1 MKLAKAAKRDKE
13 RAPRQAKPKK
23 ERSREDKFF
32 VRIPVRAVYAVFAV
46 VALLTMALA
55 VVPKSYALE
64 VGVVAPEDIY
74 APREVED
81 TAATDALK
89 KRAREAVS
97 PVYSK
102 DGAET
107 VTMQEKIQA
116 YYEEI
121 DQVRNHAFVQLDAV
135 SSQWEAAGQIGPA
148 PTIETVLT
156 EAFYQELNQLMPE
169 QVDNETLHQLLLATD
184 AQWQAAK
191 NQATE
196 SSNAAFENGV
206 GEDAV
211 ALTRDGVQKQLETLA
226 VPDVCKQMAM
236 KPITKYLNANLLY
249 DEDATEEARDKA
261 ENDVTPVVYKKGQ
274 VIVKS
279 GEEVTEG
286 QFAVLQTLGMV
297 AGGFN
302 APLYIG
308 ALLVVVLLTAMGV
321 HLIREQDPDIESKT
335 LLMGGICIVFVL
347 LAALLVIRTNPG
359 FVPVCFVAM
368 TMSMVVNAHTGMVLG
383 NLTSALVGVMAL
395 VGGATS
401 QVAFAVLLSGMAG
414 STACA
419 KLADRCKS
427 RVRILG
433 CGLVAGAAGG
443 AVYIC
448 MGLLMG
454 NAFLTILQSVLVSMA
469 VALVASMVCLGSTP
483 IWEQGFKILT
493 PMKLMELCNP
503 TNPLLH
509 RLSMEAPGTYHHSIM
524 VGNLA
529 EAAAEAVGADP
540 LLARAAAYYHDV
552 GKLKAPAFY
561 AENQPQDMPN
571 PHDKLTPLE
580 SVQIIRNHTID
591 GERMILEAGIAPE
604 IARIARQHHGTTLMY
619 YFYNKARENDPNT
632 DPSLFRHNGGK
643 PTTREAAL
651 IMLADATEAATRAG
665 GAAGDY
671 KRTMEKIIQQRYD
684 DGQLDLVDFTFQD
697 LNTIA
702 RAFES
707 VLRGM
712 YHQRIQYPDVR
723 LKRARME
730 EESSQ

>member
-1 MKLAKAAKRDKE
+1 MTLGDRLGRRLSRKAVLAIL
-13 RAPRQAKPKK
+13 
-23 ERSREDKFF
+23 
-32 VRIPVRAVYAVFAV
+32 VLCVFGI
-46 VALLTMALA
+46 VAIAIT
-55 VVPKSYALE
+55 PKSYDLQ
-64 VGVVAPEDIY
+64 VGSVPEENIT

-148 PTIETVLT
+148 PTIEMVLT

-184 AQWQAAK
+184 AQWQTAK

-211 ALTRDGVQKQLETLA
+211 ALTRDGVQKQLEALD

-279 GEEVTEG
+279 GEEVTED
-286 QFAVLQTLGMV
+286 QFAVLQILGMV

-308 ALLVVVLLTAMGV
+308 ALLVVLLLTAMGV

-335 LLMGGICIVFVL
+335 LLMSGICIVFVL

-395 VGGATS
+395 VAGATS

-454 NAFLTILQSVLVSMA
+454 NAFLTILQSVLVSLA

-619 YFYNKARENDPNT
+619 YFYNKARENDPNV

-665 GAAGDY
+665 GATGDY

-684 DGQLDLVDFTFQD
+684 DGQLDLVNFTFQD

-702 RAFES
+702 REFES

>member
-1 MKLAKAAKRDKE
+1 MTLGDRLGRRLSRKAVLAIL
-13 RAPRQAKPKK
+13 
-23 ERSREDKFF
+23 
-32 VRIPVRAVYAVFAV
+32 VLCVFGI
-46 VALLTMALA
+46 VAIAIT
-55 VVPKSYALE
+55 PKSYDLQ
-64 VGVVAPEDIY
+64 VGSVPEENIT

-651 IMLADATEAATRAG
+651 IMLADAAEAATRAG

>member
-1 MKLAKAAKRDKE
+1 MTLGDRLGRRLSRKAVLAIL
-13 RAPRQAKPKK
+13 
-23 ERSREDKFF
+23 
-32 VRIPVRAVYAVFAV
+32 VLCVFGI
-46 VALLTMALA
+46 VAIAIT
-55 VVPKSYALE
+55 PKSYDLQ
-64 VGVVAPEDIY
+64 VGSVPEENIT

-184 AQWQAAK
+184 AQWQTAK

-211 ALTRDGVQKQLETLA
+211 VLTRDGVQKQLEALD

-279 GEEVTEG
+279 GEEVTES
-286 QFAVLQTLGMV
+286 QFAVLQILGMV

-308 ALLVVVLLTAMGV
+308 ALLVVLLLTAMGV

-454 NAFLTILQSVLVSMA
+454 NAFLTILQSVLVSLA

-619 YFYNKARENDPNT
+619 YFYNKARENDPNV

-665 GAAGDY
+665 GATGDY

-684 DGQLDLVDFTFQD
+684 DGQLDLVNFTFQD

-702 RAFES
+702 REFES

>member
-1 MKLAKAAKRDKE
+1 MTLGDRLGRRLSRKAVLAIL
-13 RAPRQAKPKK
+13 
-23 ERSREDKFF
+23 
-32 VRIPVRAVYAVFAV
+32 VLCVFGI
-46 VALLTMALA
+46 VAIAIT
-55 VVPKSYALE
+55 PKSYDLQ
-64 VGVVAPEDIY
+64 VGSVPEENIT

-184 AQWQAAK
+184 AQWQTAK

-454 NAFLTILQSVLVSMA
+454 NAFLTILQSVLVSLA

-529 EAAAEAVGADP
+529 EAAAEAVGANP

-684 DGQLDLVDFTFQD
+684 DGQLDLVNFTFQD

-702 RAFES
+702 REFES

>member
-1 MKLAKAAKRDKE
+1 MTLGDRLGRRLSRKAVLAIL
-13 RAPRQAKPKK
+13 
-23 ERSREDKFF
+23 
-32 VRIPVRAVYAVFAV
+32 VLCVFGI
-46 VALLTMALA
+46 VAIAIT
-55 VVPKSYALE
+55 PKSYDLQ
-64 VGVVAPEDIY
+64 VGSVPEENIT

-148 PTIETVLT
+148 PTIEMVLT

-211 ALTRDGVQKQLETLA
+211 VLTRDGVQKQLEALD

-236 KPITKYLNANLLY
+236 KPIIKYLNANLLY

-279 GEEVTEG
+279 GEEVTED
-286 QFAVLQTLGMV
+286 QFAVLQILGMV

-308 ALLVVVLLTAMGV
+308 ALLVVLLLTAMGV

-395 VGGATS
+395 VAGATS

-454 NAFLTILQSVLVSMA
+454 NAFLTILQSVLVSLA

-619 YFYNKARENDPNT
+619 YFYNKARENDPNV

-665 GAAGDY
+665 GATGDY

-684 DGQLDLVDFTFQD
+684 DGQLDLVNFTFQD

-702 RAFES
+702 REFES

>member
-1 MKLAKAAKRDKE
+1 MTLGDRLGRRLSRKAVLAIL
-13 RAPRQAKPKK
+13 
-23 ERSREDKFF
+23 
-32 VRIPVRAVYAVFAV
+32 VLCVFGI
-46 VALLTMALA
+46 VAIAIT
-55 VVPKSYALE
+55 PKSYDLQ
-64 VGVVAPEDIY
+64 VGSVPEENIT

-419 KLADRCKS
+419 DRCKS

>member
-1 MKLAKAAKRDKE
+1 MTLGDRLGRRLSRKAVLAIL
-13 RAPRQAKPKK
+13 
-23 ERSREDKFF
+23 
-32 VRIPVRAVYAVFAV
+32 VLCVFGI
-46 VALLTMALA
+46 VAIAIT
-55 VVPKSYALE
+55 PKSYDLQ
-64 VGVVAPEDIY
+64 VGSVPEENIT

-184 AQWQAAK
+184 AQWQTAK

-211 ALTRDGVQKQLETLA
+211 ALTRDGVQKQLEALD

-279 GEEVTEG
+279 GEEVTED
-286 QFAVLQTLGMV
+286 QFAVLQILGMV

-308 ALLVVVLLTAMGV
+308 ALLVVLLLTAMGV

-395 VGGATS
+395 VAGATS

-448 MGLLMG
+448 RGLLMG
-454 NAFLTILQSVLVSMA
+454 NAFLTILQSVLVSLA

-619 YFYNKARENDPNT
+619 YFYNKARENDPNV

-665 GAAGDY
+665 GATGDY

-684 DGQLDLVDFTFQD
+684 DGQLDLVNFTFQD

-702 RAFES
+702 REFES

>member
-1 MKLAKAAKRDKE
+1 MTLGDRLGRRLSRKAVLAIL
-13 RAPRQAKPKK
+13 
-23 ERSREDKFF
+23 
-32 VRIPVRAVYAVFAV
+32 VLCVFGI
-46 VALLTMALA
+46 VAIAIT
-55 VVPKSYALE
+55 PKSYDLQ
-64 VGVVAPEDIY
+64 VGSVPEENIT

-211 ALTRDGVQKQLETLA
+211 VLTRDGVQKQLEALD

-279 GEEVTEG
+279 GEEVTES
-286 QFAVLQTLGMV
+286 QFAVLQILGMV

-308 ALLVVVLLTAMGV
+308 ALLVVLLLTAMGV

-454 NAFLTILQSVLVSMA
+454 NAFLTILQSVLVSLA

-619 YFYNKARENDPNT
+619 YFYNKARENDPNV

-665 GAAGDY
+665 GATGDY

-684 DGQLDLVDFTFQD
+684 DGQLDLVNFTFQD

-702 RAFES
+702 REVES

>member
-1 MKLAKAAKRDKE
+1 MTLGDRLGRRLSRKAVLAIL
-13 RAPRQAKPKK
+13 
-23 ERSREDKFF
+23 
-32 VRIPVRAVYAVFAV
+32 VLCVFGI
-46 VALLTMALA
+46 VAIAIT
-55 VVPKSYALE
+55 PKSYDLQ
-64 VGVVAPEDIY
+64 VGSVPEENIT

-148 PTIETVLT
+148 PTLETVLT

-211 ALTRDGVQKQLETLA
+211 VLTRDGVQKQLEALD

-236 KPITKYLNANLLY
+236 KPIIKYLNANLLY

-279 GEEVTEG
+279 GEEVTES
-286 QFAVLQTLGMV
+286 QFAVLQILGMV

-302 APLYIG
+302 ASLYIG
-308 ALLVVVLLTAMGV
+308 ALLVVLLLTAMGV

-395 VGGATS
+395 VAGATS

-454 NAFLTILQSVLVSMA
+454 NAFLTILQSVLVSLA

-619 YFYNKARENDPNT
+619 YFYNKARENDPNV

-665 GAAGDY
+665 GATGDY

-684 DGQLDLVDFTFQD
+684 DGQLDLVNFTFQD

-702 RAFES
+702 REFES

>member
-1 MKLAKAAKRDKE
+1 MTLGDRLGRRLSRKAVLAIL
-13 RAPRQAKPKK
+13 
-23 ERSREDKFF
+23 
-32 VRIPVRAVYAVFAV
+32 VLCVFGI
-46 VALLTMALA
+46 VAIAIT
-55 VVPKSYALE
+55 PKSYDLQ
-64 VGVVAPEDIY
+64 VGSVPEENIT

-148 PTIETVLT
+148 PTLEMVLT

-211 ALTRDGVQKQLETLA
+211 VLTRDGVQKQLEALD

-236 KPITKYLNANLLY
+236 KPIIKYLNANLLY

-279 GEEVTEG
+279 GEEVTED
-286 QFAVLQTLGMV
+286 QFAVLQILGMV

-308 ALLVVVLLTAMGV
+308 ALLVVLLLTAMGV

-395 VGGATS
+395 VAGATS

-454 NAFLTILQSVLVSMA
+454 NAFLTILQSVLVSLA

-529 EAAAEAVGADP
+529 EAAAEAVGANP

-619 YFYNKARENDPNT
+619 YFYNKARENDPNV

-665 GAAGDY
+665 GATGDY
-671 KRTMEKIIQQRYD
+671 KRTMEMIIQQRYD
-684 DGQLDLVDFTFQD
+684 DGQLDLVNFTFQD

-702 RAFES
+702 REFES

>member
-1 MKLAKAAKRDKE
+1 MTLGDRLGRRLSRKAVLAIL
-13 RAPRQAKPKK
+13 
-23 ERSREDKFF
+23 
-32 VRIPVRAVYAVFAV
+32 VLCVFGI
-46 VALLTMALA
+46 VAIAIT
-55 VVPKSYALE
+55 PKSYDLQ
-64 VGVVAPEDIY
+64 VGSVPEENIT

-211 ALTRDGVQKQLETLA
+211 VLTRDGVQKQLEALD

-279 GEEVTEG
+279 GEEVTED
-286 QFAVLQTLGMV
+286 QFAVLQILGMV

-308 ALLVVVLLTAMGV
+308 ALLVVLLLTAMGV

-395 VGGATS
+395 VAGATS

-454 NAFLTILQSVLVSMA
+454 NAFLTILQSVLVSLA

-619 YFYNKARENDPNT
+619 YFYNKARENDPNV

-665 GAAGDY
+665 GATGDY

-684 DGQLDLVDFTFQD
+684 DGQLDLVNFTFQD

-702 RAFES
+702 REFES

>member
-1 MKLAKAAKRDKE
+1 MTLGDRLGRRLSRKAVLAIL
-13 RAPRQAKPKK
+13 
-23 ERSREDKFF
+23 
-32 VRIPVRAVYAVFAV
+32 VLCVFGI
-46 VALLTMALA
+46 VAIAIT
-55 VVPKSYALE
+55 PKSYDLQ
-64 VGVVAPEDIY
+64 VGSVPEENIT

-211 ALTRDGVQKQLETLA
+211 ALTRDGVQKQLEALD

-279 GEEVTEG
+279 GEEVTED
-286 QFAVLQTLGMV
+286 QFAVLQILGMV

-308 ALLVVVLLTAMGV
+308 ALLVVLLLTAMGV

-454 NAFLTILQSVLVSMA
+454 NAFLTILQSVLVSLA

-529 EAAAEAVGADP
+529 EAAAEAVGANP

-619 YFYNKARENDPNT
+619 YFYNKARENDPNV

-665 GAAGDY
+665 GATGDY

-684 DGQLDLVDFTFQD
+684 DGQLDLVNFTFQD

-702 RAFES
+702 REFES

>member
-1 MKLAKAAKRDKE
+1 MTLGDRLGRRLSRKAVLAIL
-13 RAPRQAKPKK
+13 
-23 ERSREDKFF
+23 
-32 VRIPVRAVYAVFAV
+32 VLCVFGI
-46 VALLTMALA
+46 VAIAIT
-55 VVPKSYALE
+55 PKSYDLQ
-64 VGVVAPEDIY
+64 VGSVPEENIT

-184 AQWQAAK
+184 AQWQTAK

-211 ALTRDGVQKQLETLA
+211 ALTRDGVQKQLEALD

-279 GEEVTEG
+279 GEEVTES

-302 APLYIG
+302 ASLYIG
-308 ALLVVVLLTAMGV
+308 VLLVVVLLTAMGV
-321 HLIREQDPDIESKT
+321 YLIREKDPDIESKT

-395 VGGATS
+395 VAGATS

-454 NAFLTILQSVLVSMA
+454 NAFLTILQSVLVSLA

-529 EAAAEAVGADP
+529 EAAAEAVGANP

-619 YFYNKARENDPNT
+619 YFYNKARENDPNV

-665 GAAGDY
+665 GATGDY

-684 DGQLDLVDFTFQD
+684 DGQLDLVNFTFQD

-702 RAFES
+702 REFES

>member
-1 MKLAKAAKRDKE
+1 MTLGDRLGRRLSRKAVLAIL
-13 RAPRQAKPKK
+13 
-23 ERSREDKFF
+23 
-32 VRIPVRAVYAVFAV
+32 VLCVFGI
-46 VALLTMALA
+46 VAIAIT
-55 VVPKSYALE
+55 PKSYDLQ
-64 VGVVAPEDIY
+64 VGSVPEENIT

-121 DQVRNHAFVQLDAV
+121 DQVRNHAFVQQDAV

-148 PTIETVLT
+148 PTLETVLT

-184 AQWQAAK
+184 AQWQTAK

-211 ALTRDGVQKQLETLA
+211 VLTRDGVQKQLEALD

-279 GEEVTEG
+279 GEEVTED
-286 QFAVLQTLGMV
+286 QFAVLQILGMV

-308 ALLVVVLLTAMGV
+308 ALLVVLLLTAMGV

-454 NAFLTILQSVLVSMA
+454 NAFLTILQSVLVSLA

-529 EAAAEAVGADP
+529 EAAAEAVGANP

-619 YFYNKARENDPNT
+619 YFYNKARENDPNV

-665 GAAGDY
+665 GATGDY

-684 DGQLDLVDFTFQD
+684 DGQLDLVNFTFQD

-702 RAFES
+702 REFES

>member
-1 MKLAKAAKRDKE
+1 MTLGDRLGRRLSRKAVLAIL
-13 RAPRQAKPKK
+13 
-23 ERSREDKFF
+23 
-32 VRIPVRAVYAVFAV
+32 VLCVFGI
-46 VALLTMALA
+46 VAIAIT
-55 VVPKSYALE
+55 PKSYDLQ
-64 VGVVAPEDIY
+64 VGSVPEENIT

-148 PTIETVLT
+148 PTLETVLT

-211 ALTRDGVQKQLETLA
+211 ALTRDGVQKQLEALD

-236 KPITKYLNANLLY
+236 KPIIKYLNANLLY

-279 GEEVTEG
+279 GEEVTED
-286 QFAVLQTLGMV
+286 QFAVLQILGMV

-308 ALLVVVLLTAMGV
+308 ALLVVLLLTAMGV
-321 HLIREQDPDIESKT
+321 HLIREQDSDIESKT

-454 NAFLTILQSVLVSMA
+454 NAFLTILQSVLVSLA

-619 YFYNKARENDPNT
+619 YFYNKARENDPNV

-665 GAAGDY
+665 GATGDY

-684 DGQLDLVDFTFQD
+684 DGQLDLVNFTFQD

-702 RAFES
+702 REFES

>member
-1 MKLAKAAKRDKE
+1 MTLGDRLGRRLSRKAVLAIL
-13 RAPRQAKPKK
+13 
-23 ERSREDKFF
+23 
-32 VRIPVRAVYAVFAV
+32 VLCVFGI
-46 VALLTMALA
+46 VAIAIT
-55 VVPKSYALE
+55 PKSYDLQ
-64 VGVVAPEDIY
+64 VGSVPEENIT

-148 PTIETVLT
+148 PTLEMVLT

-211 ALTRDGVQKQLETLA
+211 VLTRDGVQKQLEALD

-236 KPITKYLNANLLY
+236 KPIIKYLNANLLY

-279 GEEVTEG
+279 GEEVTED
-286 QFAVLQTLGMV
+286 QFAVLQILGMV

-308 ALLVVVLLTAMGV
+308 ALLVVLLLTAMGV

-395 VGGATS
+395 VAGATS

-454 NAFLTILQSVLVSMA
+454 NAFLTILQSVLVSLA

-529 EAAAEAVGADP
+529 EAAAEAVGANP

-619 YFYNKARENDPNT
+619 YFYNKARENDPNV

-665 GAAGDY
+665 GATGDY

-684 DGQLDLVDFTFQD
+684 DGQLDLVNFTFQD

-702 RAFES
+702 REFES

>member
-1 MKLAKAAKRDKE
+1 MTLGDRLGRRLSRKAVLAIL
-13 RAPRQAKPKK
+13 
-23 ERSREDKFF
+23 
-32 VRIPVRAVYAVFAV
+32 VLCVFGI
-46 VALLTMALA
+46 VAIAIT
-55 VVPKSYALE
+55 PKSYDLQ
-64 VGVVAPEDIY
+64 VGSVPEENIT

-184 AQWQAAK
+184 AQWQTAK

-619 YFYNKARENDPNT
+619 YFYNKARENDPNV

-665 GAAGDY
+665 GATGDY

-684 DGQLDLVDFTFQD
+684 DGQLDLVNFTFQD

-702 RAFES
+702 REFES

>member
-1 MKLAKAAKRDKE
+1 MTLGDRLGRRLSRKAVLAIL
-13 RAPRQAKPKK
+13 
-23 ERSREDKFF
+23 
-32 VRIPVRAVYAVFAV
+32 VLCVFGI
-46 VALLTMALA
+46 VAIAIT
-55 VVPKSYALE
+55 PKSYDLQ
-64 VGVVAPEDIY
+64 VGSVPEENIT

-148 PTIETVLT
+148 PTLETVLT

-211 ALTRDGVQKQLETLA
+211 VLTRDGVQKQLEALD

-236 KPITKYLNANLLY
+236 KPIIKYLNANLLY

-279 GEEVTEG
+279 GEEVTES

-302 APLYIG
+302 ASLYIG
-308 ALLVVVLLTAMGV
+308 VLLVVVLLTAMGV
-321 HLIREQDPDIESKT
+321 YLIREKDPDIESKT

-454 NAFLTILQSVLVSMA
+454 NAFLTILQSVLVSLA

-619 YFYNKARENDPNT
+619 YFYNKARENDPNV

-665 GAAGDY
+665 GATGDY

-684 DGQLDLVDFTFQD
+684 DGQLDLVNFTFQD

-702 RAFES
+702 REFES

>member
-1 MKLAKAAKRDKE
+1 MTLGDRLGRRLSGKAVLAIL
-13 RAPRQAKPKK
+13 
-23 ERSREDKFF
+23 
-32 VRIPVRAVYAVFAV
+32 VLCVFGI
-46 VALLTMALA
+46 VAIAIT
-55 VVPKSYALE
+55 PKSYDLQ
-64 VGVVAPEDIY
+64 VGSVPEENIT

>member
-1 MKLAKAAKRDKE
+1 MTLGDRLGRRLSRKAVLAIL
-13 RAPRQAKPKK
+13 
-23 ERSREDKFF
+23 
-32 VRIPVRAVYAVFAV
+32 VLCVFGI
-46 VALLTMALA
+46 VAIAIT
-55 VVPKSYALE
+55 PKSYDLQ
-64 VGVVAPEDIY
+64 VGSVPEENIT

-148 PTIETVLT
+148 PTIEMVLT

-211 ALTRDGVQKQLETLA
+211 VLTRDGVQKQLEALD

-236 KPITKYLNANLLY
+236 KPIIKYLNANLLY

-279 GEEVTEG
+279 GEEVTES

-302 APLYIG
+302 ASLYIG
-308 ALLVVVLLTAMGV
+308 VLLVVVLLTAMGV
-321 HLIREQDPDIESKT
+321 YLIREKDPDIESKT

-454 NAFLTILQSVLVSMA
+454 NAFLTILQSVLVSLA

-503 TNPLLH
+503 TNPVLH

-619 YFYNKARENDPNT
+619 YFYNKARENDPNV

-665 GAAGDY
+665 GATGDY

-684 DGQLDLVDFTFQD
+684 DGQLDLVNFTFQD

-702 RAFES
+702 REFES

>member
-1 MKLAKAAKRDKE
+1 MTLGDRLGRRLSRKAVLAIL
-13 RAPRQAKPKK
+13 
-23 ERSREDKFF
+23 
-32 VRIPVRAVYAVFAV
+32 VLCVFGI
-46 VALLTMALA
+46 VAIAIT
-55 VVPKSYALE
+55 PKSYDLQ
-64 VGVVAPEDIY
+64 VGSVPEENIT

-184 AQWQAAK
+184 AQWQTAK

-211 ALTRDGVQKQLETLA
+211 ALTRDGVQKQLEALD

-236 KPITKYLNANLLY
+236 KPIIKYLNANLLY

-279 GEEVTEG
+279 GEEVTED
-286 QFAVLQTLGMV
+286 QFAVLQILGMV

-308 ALLVVVLLTAMGV
+308 ALLVVLLLTAMGV

-395 VGGATS
+395 VAGATS

-454 NAFLTILQSVLVSMA
+454 NAFLTILQSVLVSLA

-529 EAAAEAVGADP
+529 EAAAEAVGANP

-619 YFYNKARENDPNT
+619 YFYNKARENDPNV

-665 GAAGDY
+665 GATGNY

-684 DGQLDLVDFTFQD
+684 DGQLDLVNFTFQD

-702 RAFES
+702 REFES

>member
-1 MKLAKAAKRDKE
+1 MTLGDRLGRRLSRKAVLAIL
-13 RAPRQAKPKK
+13 
-23 ERSREDKFF
+23 
-32 VRIPVRAVYAVFAV
+32 VLCVFGI
-46 VALLTMALA
+46 VAIAIT
-55 VVPKSYALE
+55 PKSYDLQ
-64 VGVVAPEDIY
+64 VGSVPEENIT

-184 AQWQAAK
+184 AQWQTAK

-211 ALTRDGVQKQLETLA
+211 VLTRDGVQKQLEALD

-236 KPITKYLNANLLY
+236 KPIIKYLNANLLY

-279 GEEVTEG
+279 GEEVTES

-302 APLYIG
+302 ASLYIG
-308 ALLVVVLLTAMGV
+308 VLLVVVLLTAMGV
-321 HLIREQDPDIESKT
+321 YLIREKDPDIESKT

>member
-1 MKLAKAAKRDKE
+1 MTLGDRLGRRLSRKAVLAIL
-13 RAPRQAKPKK
+13 
-23 ERSREDKFF
+23 
-32 VRIPVRAVYAVFAV
+32 VLCVFGI
-46 VALLTMALA
+46 VAIAIT
-55 VVPKSYALE
+55 PKSYDLQ
-64 VGVVAPEDIY
+64 VGSVPEENIT

-211 ALTRDGVQKQLETLA
+211 VLTRDGVQKQLEALD

-236 KPITKYLNANLLY
+236 KPIIKYLNANLLY

-279 GEEVTEG
+279 GEEVTED
-286 QFAVLQTLGMV
+286 QFAVLQILGMV

-308 ALLVVVLLTAMGV
+308 ALLVVLLLTAMGV

-454 NAFLTILQSVLVSMA
+454 NAFLTILQSVLVSLA

-529 EAAAEAVGADP
+529 EAAAEAVGANP

-619 YFYNKARENDPNT
+619 YFYNKARENDPNV

-665 GAAGDY
+665 GATGDY

-684 DGQLDLVDFTFQD
+684 DGQLDLVNFTFQD

-702 RAFES
+702 REFES

>member
-1 MKLAKAAKRDKE
+1 MTLGDRLGRRLSRKAVLAIL
-13 RAPRQAKPKK
+13 
-23 ERSREDKFF
+23 
-32 VRIPVRAVYAVFAV
+32 VLCVFGI
-46 VALLTMALA
+46 VAIAIT
-55 VVPKSYALE
+55 PKSYDLQ
-64 VGVVAPEDIY
+64 VGSVPEENIT

-211 ALTRDGVQKQLETLA
+211 VLTRDGVQKQLEALD

-236 KPITKYLNANLLY
+236 KPIIKYLNANLLY

-279 GEEVTEG
+279 GEEVTED

-308 ALLVVVLLTAMGV
+308 ALLVVLLLTAMGV
-321 HLIREQDPDIESKT
+321 YLIREKDPDIESKT

-395 VGGATS
+395 VAGATS

-454 NAFLTILQSVLVSMA
+454 NAFLTILQSVLVSLA

-619 YFYNKARENDPNT
+619 YFYNKARENDPNV

-665 GAAGDY
+665 GATGDY

-684 DGQLDLVDFTFQD
+684 DGQLDLVNFTFQD

-702 RAFES
+702 REFES

>member
-1 MKLAKAAKRDKE
+1 MTLGDRLGRRLSRKAVLAIL
-13 RAPRQAKPKK
+13 
-23 ERSREDKFF
+23 
-32 VRIPVRAVYAVFAV
+32 VLCVFGI
-46 VALLTMALA
+46 VAIAIT
-55 VVPKSYALE
+55 PKSYDLQ
-64 VGVVAPEDIY
+64 VGSVPEENIT

-184 AQWQAAK
+184 AQWQTAK

-211 ALTRDGVQKQLETLA
+211 VLTRDGVQKQLEALD

-236 KPITKYLNANLLY
+236 KPIIKYLNANLLY

-279 GEEVTEG
+279 GEEVTES
-286 QFAVLQTLGMV
+286 QFAVLQILGMV

-302 APLYIG
+302 ASLYIG
-308 ALLVVVLLTAMGV
+308 VLLVVVLLTAMGV
-321 HLIREQDPDIESKT
+321 YLIREQDPDIESKT

-454 NAFLTILQSVLVSMA
+454 NAFLTILQSVLVSLA

-529 EAAAEAVGADP
+529 EAAAEAVGANP

-619 YFYNKARENDPNT
+619 YFYNKARENDPNV

-665 GAAGDY
+665 GATGDY

-684 DGQLDLVDFTFQD
+684 DGQLDLVNFTFQD

-702 RAFES
+702 REFES

>member
-1 MKLAKAAKRDKE
+1 MTLGDRLGRRLSRKAVLAIL
-13 RAPRQAKPKK
+13 
-23 ERSREDKFF
+23 
-32 VRIPVRAVYAVFAV
+32 VLCVFGI
-46 VALLTMALA
+46 VAIAIT
-55 VVPKSYALE
+55 PKSYDLQ
-64 VGVVAPEDIY
+64 VGSVPEENIT

-184 AQWQAAK
+184 AQWQTAK

-211 ALTRDGVQKQLETLA
+211 ALTRDGVQKQLEALD

-236 KPITKYLNANLLY
+236 KPIIKYLNANLLY

-279 GEEVTEG
+279 GEEVTES

-302 APLYIG
+302 ASLYIG
-308 ALLVVVLLTAMGV
+308 VLLVVVLLTAMGV
-321 HLIREQDPDIESKT
+321 YLIREKDPDIESKT

-395 VGGATS
+395 VAGATS

-454 NAFLTILQSVLVSMA
+454 NAFLTILQSVLVSLA

-529 EAAAEAVGADP
+529 EAAAEAVGANP

-619 YFYNKARENDPNT
+619 YFYNKARENDPNV

-665 GAAGDY
+665 GATGDY

-684 DGQLDLVDFTFQD
+684 DGQLDLVNFTFQD

-702 RAFES
+702 REFES

>member
-1 MKLAKAAKRDKE
+1 MTLGDRLGRRLSRKAVLAIL
-13 RAPRQAKPKK
+13 
-23 ERSREDKFF
+23 
-32 VRIPVRAVYAVFAV
+32 VLCVFGI
-46 VALLTMALA
+46 VAIAIT
-55 VVPKSYALE
+55 PKSYDLQ
-64 VGVVAPEDIY
+64 VGSVPEENIT

-148 PTIETVLT
+148 PTIEMVLT

-211 ALTRDGVQKQLETLA
+211 VLTRDGVQKQLEALD

-236 KPITKYLNANLLY
+236 KPIIKYLNANLLY

-279 GEEVTEG
+279 GEEVTED
-286 QFAVLQTLGMV
+286 QFAVLQILGMV

-302 APLYIG
+302 ASLYIG
-308 ALLVVVLLTAMGV
+308 VLLVVVLLTAMGV
-321 HLIREQDPDIESKT
+321 YLIREKDPDIESKT

-395 VGGATS
+395 VGATS

-454 NAFLTILQSVLVSMA
+454 NAFLTILQSVLVSLA

-529 EAAAEAVGADP
+529 EAAAEAVGANP

-619 YFYNKARENDPNT
+619 YFYNKARENDPNV

-665 GAAGDY
+665 GATGDY

-684 DGQLDLVDFTFQD
+684 DGQLDLVNFTFQD

-702 RAFES
+702 REFES

>member
-1 MKLAKAAKRDKE
+1 MTLGDRLGRRLSRKAVLAIL
-13 RAPRQAKPKK
+13 
-23 ERSREDKFF
+23 
-32 VRIPVRAVYAVFAV
+32 VLCVFGI
-46 VALLTMALA
+46 VAIAIT
-55 VVPKSYALE
+55 PKSYDLQ
-64 VGVVAPEDIY
+64 VGSVPEENIT

-211 ALTRDGVQKQLETLA
+211 VLTRDGVQKQLEALD

-236 KPITKYLNANLLY
+236 KPIIKYLNANLLY

-279 GEEVTEG
+279 GEEVTED
-286 QFAVLQTLGMV
+286 QFAVLQILGMV

-308 ALLVVVLLTAMGV
+308 ALLVVLLLTAMGV

-454 NAFLTILQSVLVSMA
+454 NAFLTILQSVLVSLA

-619 YFYNKARENDPNT
+619 YFYNKARENDPNV

-665 GAAGDY
+665 GATGDY

-684 DGQLDLVDFTFQD
+684 DGQLDLVNFTFQD

-702 RAFES
+702 REFES

>member
-1 MKLAKAAKRDKE
+1 MTLGDRLGRRLSRKAVLAIL
-13 RAPRQAKPKK
+13 
-23 ERSREDKFF
+23 
-32 VRIPVRAVYAVFAV
+32 VLCVFGI
-46 VALLTMALA
+46 VAIAIT
-55 VVPKSYALE
+55 PKSYDLQ
-64 VGVVAPEDIY
+64 VGSVPEENIT

-148 PTIETVLT
+148 PTIEMVLT

-184 AQWQAAK
+184 AQWQTAK

-211 ALTRDGVQKQLETLA
+211 ALTRDGVQKQLEALD

-236 KPITKYLNANLLY
+236 KPIIKYLNANLLY

-279 GEEVTEG
+279 GEEVTED
-286 QFAVLQTLGMV
+286 QFAVLQILGMV

-308 ALLVVVLLTAMGV
+308 ALLVVLLLTAMGV

-395 VGGATS
+395 VAGATS

-454 NAFLTILQSVLVSMA
+454 NAFLTILQSVLVSLA

-619 YFYNKARENDPNT
+619 YFYNKARENDPNV

-665 GAAGDY
+665 GATGDY

-684 DGQLDLVDFTFQD
+684 DGQLDLVNFTFQD

-702 RAFES
+702 REFES

>member
-1 MKLAKAAKRDKE
+1 MTLGDRLGRRLSRKAVLAIL
-13 RAPRQAKPKK
+13 
-23 ERSREDKFF
+23 
-32 VRIPVRAVYAVFAV
+32 VLCVFGI
-46 VALLTMALA
+46 VAIAIT
-55 VVPKSYALE
+55 PKSYDLQ
-64 VGVVAPEDIY
+64 VGSVPEENIT

-191 NQATE
+191 DQATE

-211 ALTRDGVQKQLETLA
+211 VLTRDGVQKQLEALD

-236 KPITKYLNANLLY
+236 KPIIKYLNANLLY

-279 GEEVTEG
+279 GEEVTES

-308 ALLVVVLLTAMGV
+308 VLLVVVLLTAMGV
-321 HLIREQDPDIESKT
+321 YLIREKDPDIESKT

-454 NAFLTILQSVLVSMA
+454 NAFLTILQSVLVSLA

-529 EAAAEAVGADP
+529 EAAAEAVGANP

-619 YFYNKARENDPNT
+619 YFYNKARENDPNV

-665 GAAGDY
+665 GATGDY

-684 DGQLDLVDFTFQD
+684 DGQLDLVNFTFQD

-702 RAFES
+702 REFES

>member
-1 MKLAKAAKRDKE
+1 MTLGDRLGRRLSRKAVLAIL
-13 RAPRQAKPKK
+13 
-23 ERSREDKFF
+23 
-32 VRIPVRAVYAVFAV
+32 VLCVFGI
-46 VALLTMALA
+46 VAIAIT
-55 VVPKSYALE
+55 PKSYDLQ
-64 VGVVAPEDIY
+64 VGSVPEENIT

-184 AQWQAAK
+184 AQWQTAK

-211 ALTRDGVQKQLETLA
+211 ALTRDGVQKQLEALD

-279 GEEVTEG
+279 GEEVTED
-286 QFAVLQTLGMV
+286 QFAVLQILGMV

-308 ALLVVVLLTAMGV
+308 ALLVVLLLTAMGV

-454 NAFLTILQSVLVSMA
+454 NAFLTILQSVLVSLA

-509 RLSMEAPGTYHHSIM
+509 RLSMEAPGTYPHSIM

-619 YFYNKARENDPNT
+619 YFYNKARENDPNV

-665 GAAGDY
+665 GATGDY

-684 DGQLDLVDFTFQD
+684 DGQLDLVNFTFQD

-702 RAFES
+702 REFES

>member
-1 MKLAKAAKRDKE
+1 MTLGDRLGRRLSRKAVLAIL
-13 RAPRQAKPKK
+13 
-23 ERSREDKFF
+23 
-32 VRIPVRAVYAVFAV
+32 VLCVFGI
-46 VALLTMALA
+46 VAIAIT
-55 VVPKSYALE
+55 PKSYDLQ
-64 VGVVAPEDIY
+64 VGSVPEENIT

-184 AQWQAAK
+184 AQWQTAK

-211 ALTRDGVQKQLETLA
+211 ALTRDGVQKQLEALD

-279 GEEVTEG
+279 GEEVTED
-286 QFAVLQTLGMV
+286 QFAVLQILGMV

-308 ALLVVVLLTAMGV
+308 ALLVVLLLTAMGV

-395 VGGATS
+395 VAGATS

-454 NAFLTILQSVLVSMA
+454 NAFLTILQSVLVSLA

-529 EAAAEAVGADP
+529 EAAAEAVGANP

-571 PHDKLTPLE
+571 PHDKLTPLQ

-619 YFYNKARENDPNT
+619 YFYNKARENDPNV

-665 GAAGDY
+665 GATGDY

-684 DGQLDLVDFTFQD
+684 DGQLDLVNFTFQD

-702 RAFES
+702 REFES

>member
-1 MKLAKAAKRDKE
+1 MTLGDRLGRRLSRKAVLAIL
-13 RAPRQAKPKK
+13 
-23 ERSREDKFF
+23 
-32 VRIPVRAVYAVFAV
+32 VLCVFGI
-46 VALLTMALA
+46 VAIAIT
-55 VVPKSYALE
+55 PKSYDLQ
-64 VGVVAPEDIY
+64 VGSVPEENIT

-211 ALTRDGVQKQLETLA
+211 ALTRDGVQKQLEALD

-236 KPITKYLNANLLY
+236 KPIIKYLNANLLY

-279 GEEVTEG
+279 GEEVTED
-286 QFAVLQTLGMV
+286 QFAVLQILGMV

-308 ALLVVVLLTAMGV
+308 ALLVVLLLTAMGV

-395 VGGATS
+395 VAGATS

-454 NAFLTILQSVLVSMA
+454 NAFLTILQSVLVSLA

-529 EAAAEAVGADP
+529 EAAAEAVGANP

-619 YFYNKARENDPNT
+619 YFYNKARENDPNV

-665 GAAGDY
+665 GATGDY

-684 DGQLDLVDFTFQD
+684 DGQLDLVNFTFQD

-702 RAFES
+702 REFES

>member
-1 MKLAKAAKRDKE
+1 MTLGDRLGRRLSRKAVLAIL
-13 RAPRQAKPKK
+13 
-23 ERSREDKFF
+23 
-32 VRIPVRAVYAVFAV
+32 VLCVFGI
-46 VALLTMALA
+46 VAIAIT
-55 VVPKSYALE
+55 PKSYDLQ
-64 VGVVAPEDIY
+64 VGSVPEENIT

-529 EAAAEAVGADP
+529 EAAAEAVGAAP

>member
-1 MKLAKAAKRDKE
+1 MTLGDRLGRRLSRKAVLAIL
-13 RAPRQAKPKK
+13 
-23 ERSREDKFF
+23 
-32 VRIPVRAVYAVFAV
+32 VLCVFGI
-46 VALLTMALA
+46 VAIAIT
-55 VVPKSYALE
+55 PKSYDLQ
-64 VGVVAPEDIY
+64 VGSVPEENIT

-184 AQWQAAK
+184 AQWQTAK

-211 ALTRDGVQKQLETLA
+211 ALTRDGVQKQLEALD

-236 KPITKYLNANLLY
+236 KPIIKYLNANLLY

-279 GEEVTEG
+279 GEEVTED
-286 QFAVLQTLGMV
+286 QFAVLQILGMV

-308 ALLVVVLLTAMGV
+308 ALLVVLLLTAMGV

-454 NAFLTILQSVLVSMA
+454 NAFLTILQSVLVSLA

-529 EAAAEAVGADP
+529 EAAAEAVGANP

-619 YFYNKARENDPNT
+619 YFYNKARENDPNV

-665 GAAGDY
+665 GATGDY

-684 DGQLDLVDFTFQD
+684 DGQLDLVNFTFQD

-702 RAFES
+702 REFES

>member
-1 MKLAKAAKRDKE
+1 MTLGDRLGRRLSRKA
-13 RAPRQAKPKK
+13 
-23 ERSREDKFF
+23 
-32 VRIPVRAVYAVFAV
+32 VRAILVLCVFGI
-46 VALLTMALA
+46 VAIAIT
-55 VVPKSYALE
+55 PKSYDLQ
-64 VGVVAPEDIY
+64 VGSVPEENIT

-184 AQWQAAK
+184 AQWQTAK

-211 ALTRDGVQKQLETLA
+211 ALTRDGVQKQLEALD

-279 GEEVTEG
+279 GEEVTED
-286 QFAVLQTLGMV
+286 QFAVLQILGMV

-308 ALLVVVLLTAMGV
+308 ALLVVLLLTAMGV

-395 VGGATS
+395 VAGATS

-454 NAFLTILQSVLVSMA
+454 NAFLTILQSVLVSLA

-529 EAAAEAVGADP
+529 EAAAEAVGANP

-619 YFYNKARENDPNT
+619 YFYNKARENDPNV

-665 GAAGDY
+665 GATGDY

-684 DGQLDLVDFTFQD
+684 DGQLDLVNFTFQD

-702 RAFES
+702 REFES

>member
-1 MKLAKAAKRDKE
+1 MTLGDRLGRRLSRKAVLAIL
-13 RAPRQAKPKK
+13 
-23 ERSREDKFF
+23 
-32 VRIPVRAVYAVFAV
+32 VLCVFGI
-46 VALLTMALA
+46 VAIAIT
-55 VVPKSYALE
+55 PKSYDLQ
-64 VGVVAPEDIY
+64 VGSVPEENIT

-184 AQWQAAK
+184 AQWQTAK

-211 ALTRDGVQKQLETLA
+211 ALTRDGVQKQLEALD

-236 KPITKYLNANLLY
+236 KPIIKYLNANLLY

-279 GEEVTEG
+279 GEEVTED
-286 QFAVLQTLGMV
+286 QFAVLQILGMV

-308 ALLVVVLLTAMGV
+308 ALLVVLLLTAMGV

-395 VGGATS
+395 VAGATS

-443 AVYIC
+443 AGYIC

-454 NAFLTILQSVLVSMA
+454 NAFLTILQSVLVSLA

-619 YFYNKARENDPNT
+619 YFYNKARENDPNV

-665 GAAGDY
+665 GATGDY

-684 DGQLDLVDFTFQD
+684 DGQLDLVNFTFQD

-702 RAFES
+702 REFES

>member
-1 MKLAKAAKRDKE
+1 MTLGDRLGRRLSRKAVLAIL
-13 RAPRQAKPKK
+13 
-23 ERSREDKFF
+23 
-32 VRIPVRAVYAVFAV
+32 VLCVFGI
-46 VALLTMALA
+46 VAIAIT
-55 VVPKSYALE
+55 PKSYDLQ
-64 VGVVAPEDIY
+64 VGSVPEENIT

-184 AQWQAAK
+184 AQWQTAK

-211 ALTRDGVQKQLETLA
+211 ALTRDGVQKQLEALD

-236 KPITKYLNANLLY
+236 KPIIKYLNANLLY

-279 GEEVTEG
+279 GEEVTED
-286 QFAVLQTLGMV
+286 QFAVLQILGMV

-308 ALLVVVLLTAMGV
+308 ALLVVLLLTAMGV

-395 VGGATS
+395 VAGATS

-454 NAFLTILQSVLVSMA
+454 NAFLTILQSVLVSLA

-509 RLSMEAPGTYHHSIM
+509 RLSLRS
-524 VGNLA
+524 
-529 EAAAEAVGADP
+529 
-540 LLARAAAYYHDV
+540 
-552 GKLKAPAFY
+552 
-561 AENQPQDMPN
+561 
-571 PHDKLTPLE
+571 LE
-580 SVQIIRNHTID
+580 
-591 GERMILEAGIAPE
+591 
-604 IARIARQHHGTTLMY
+604 
-619 YFYNKARENDPNT
+619 
-632 DPSLFRHNGGK
+632 
-643 PTTREAAL
+643 
-651 IMLADATEAATRAG
+651 
-665 GAAGDY
+665 
-671 KRTMEKIIQQRYD
+671 
-684 DGQLDLVDFTFQD
+684 
-697 LNTIA
+697 
-702 RAFES
+702 
-707 VLRGM
+707 
-712 YHQRIQYPDVR
+712 
-723 LKRARME
+723 
-730 EESSQ
+730 

>member
-1 MKLAKAAKRDKE
+1 MTLGDRLGRRLSRKAVLAIL
-13 RAPRQAKPKK
+13 
-23 ERSREDKFF
+23 
-32 VRIPVRAVYAVFAV
+32 VLCVFGI
-46 VALLTMALA
+46 VAIAIT
-55 VVPKSYALE
+55 PKSYDLQ
-64 VGVVAPEDIY
+64 VGSVPEENIT

-211 ALTRDGVQKQLETLA
+211 ALTRDGVQKQLEALD

-279 GEEVTEG
+279 GEEVTED
-286 QFAVLQTLGMV
+286 QFAVLQILGMV

-308 ALLVVVLLTAMGV
+308 ALLVVLLLTAMGV

-454 NAFLTILQSVLVSMA
+454 NAFLTILQSVLVSLA

-619 YFYNKARENDPNT
+619 YFYNKARENDPNV

-665 GAAGDY
+665 GATGDY

-684 DGQLDLVDFTFQD
+684 DGQLDLVNFTFQD

-702 RAFES
+702 REFES